1 VDTDTLVE
9 HLTPNGGGKVEMT
22 ICRALA
28 LQKILMFGIL
38 VTMNITLAVATMR

>member
-1 VDTDTLVE
+1 MNTDTLVE

-28 LQKILMFGIL
+28 LQKILML
-38 VTMNITLAVATMR
+38 VIFLIVHTTLAIALLR